1 MWFISEAFNRQKLIK
16 IVGLLFIIKVDKLK
30 IVVRIGKFN
39 Q

>member
-1 MWFISEAFNRQKLIK
+1 MRFISEAFYRQELIK